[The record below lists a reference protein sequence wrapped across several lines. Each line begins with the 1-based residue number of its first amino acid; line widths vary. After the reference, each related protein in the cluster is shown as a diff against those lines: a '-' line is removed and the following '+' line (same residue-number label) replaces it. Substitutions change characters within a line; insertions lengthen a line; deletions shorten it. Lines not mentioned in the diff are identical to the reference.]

1 MEAYHSSL
9 TVNVTRRLH
18 HELAGSHAERKD
30 QSPAL
35 WLQNEPDEMLFNLIY
50 NASKFGWLKIKRK
63 IRFFKKKNRNI
74 KLSTTRRL
82 PK

>member
-35 WLQNEPDEMLFNLIY
+35 WLQNEPDEMLFNLSY
-50 NASKFGWLKIKRK
+50 TPQNLDG
-63 IRFFKKKNRNI
+63 
-74 KLSTTRRL
+74 
-82 PK
+82 